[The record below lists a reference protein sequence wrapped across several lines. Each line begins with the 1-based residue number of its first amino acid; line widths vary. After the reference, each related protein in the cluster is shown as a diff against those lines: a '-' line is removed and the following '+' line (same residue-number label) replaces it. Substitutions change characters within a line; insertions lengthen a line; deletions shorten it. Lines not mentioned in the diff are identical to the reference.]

1 MFVAAAIIHILIL
14 RYLCEGLMKRKF
26 DLFGGEETN
35 SDKLCN
41 VDGTDGLERCEGKLG
56 FYI

>member
-1 MFVAAAIIHILIL
+1 
-14 RYLCEGLMKRKF
+14 MKRKF

-35 SDKLCN
+35 SDKTCN
-41 VDGTDGLERCEGKLG
+41 LDGDNGSVKCEGKLG